1 MNTPR
6 LTTGPAGVAVDD
18 SPAYELFF
26 GLATLAAPAAFPR
39 WRAWAEGAVG
49 AYAEAERARLRRWF
63 GGTWPLGLAYTSLV
77 PLLPAPADAATL
89 LRTLANLPLG
99 DFVRISVTAGY
110 ADPEAPLDSD
120 TLLGLRRDAGAA
132 VAFVE
137 RYLQLSGR
145 ARGQVLRL
153 LADPEGSHADL
164 LALLRRQAEAPAF
177 HLALVETAGERER
190 ATSAMR
196 RLAAGP
202 AEALPSWVAGPTALG
217 GYAPVVLAASAFLD
231 ARTSR
236 YYQEVARSL
245 LDDRS
250 YEPLIIV
257 AGTRVATGEA
267 PYAKTPKGSKT
278 FPHGEAESGDPWQ
291 RAAGVF
297 ALLADPSRLRLVRLL
312 AERPHYGQ
320 ELAAALG
327 MSGATVSHHV
337 DQLFKLGIVRVE
349 RHAHRTYYVLRADS
363 LNGLVRD
370 AAATVTNTLIRS
382 ENE

>member
-1 MNTPR
+1 MNIPR
-6 LTTGPAGVAVDD
+6 LTIGPAGVAVDD

-26 GLATLAAPAAFPR
+26 GLAALAAPAAFPR

-49 AYAEAERARLRRWF
+49 AYAEVERARLRRWF
-63 GGTWPLGLAYTSLV
+63 GGAGLLGLAYTSLV
-77 PLLPAPADAATL
+77 PLLSAPADAVAL
-89 LRTLANLPLG
+89 LRTLADLPLG
-99 DFVRISVTAGY
+99 DFVRISVTADY

-120 TLLGLRRDAGAA
+120 TLLALRHDARAA

-153 LADPEGSHADL
+153 LADPEGSRADL
-164 LALLRRQAEAPAF
+164 LALLRRQAEALAF
-177 HLALVETAGERER
+177 QMALDETAGERER
-190 ATSAMR
+190 ATDALR
-196 RLAAGP
+196 RLAAGT

-217 GYAPVVLAASAFLD
+217 GYMPVVLAASVFLD

-236 YYQEVARSL
+236 YYQEIARSL

-267 PYAKTPKGSKT
+267 PYAKTLKAPKT
-278 FPHGEAESGDPWQ
+278 FPPGETEGGDPWQ

-327 MSGATVSHHV
+327 MSGATVSHHI

-349 RHAHRTYYVLRADS
+349 RHAHRTYYVLRAGV
-363 LNGLVRD
+363 LGRLVRD
-370 AAATVTNTLIRS
+370 AAATVTNTLTRS

>member
-6 LTTGPAGVAVDD
+6 LTTGPAGVAIDD
-18 SPAYELFF
+18 SQAYELFF
-26 GLATLAAPAAFPR
+26 SLAALAAPAAFPR

-49 AYAEAERARLRRWF
+49 EYAEAERVRLRRWF
-63 GGTWPLGLAYTSLV
+63 GGAWTLGLACTSLV

-89 LRTLANLPLG
+89 LRTLADLPLG
-99 DFVRISVTAGY
+99 DFVRICVTAGY
-110 ADPEAPLDSD
+110 TDPTAPLDAN
-120 TLLGLRRDAGAA
+120 TLLALRHDARGA

-145 ARGQVLRL
+145 ARGQVLRV
-153 LADPEGSHADL
+153 LADPEGARADL

-177 HLALVETAGERER
+177 QIALVETAGERER
-190 ATSAMR
+190 ATKALQ

-202 AEALPSWVAGPTALG
+202 AEALPAWLAGPTALG
-217 GYAPVVLAASAFLD
+217 GYTPVVLAASAFLD
-231 ARTSR
+231 ARSAR

-257 AGTRVATGEA
+257 AGTRLATGEA
-267 PYAKTPKGSKT
+267 PYARAPKAPKT
-278 FPHGEAESGDPWQ
+278 FLLGETEGGDPWQ
-291 RAAGVF
+291 RAASVF

-312 AERPHYGQ
+312 AERSHYGQ

-337 DQLFKLGIVRVE
+337 DQLFKLGVVRVE
-349 RHAHRTYYVLRADS
+349 RHAHRTYYVLRAGV
-363 LNGLVRD
+363 LGGLLRD
-370 AAATVTNTLIRS
+370 ATATVTGALTRS
-382 ENE
+382 ENL